1 MCLGY
6 TFMAHEFTSIIN
18 LTLPIAHFVKYSK
31 TTSFALKASVNKQKK
46 SKKSYRVK
54 IKITS
59 EVF

>member
-31 TTSFALKASVNKQKK
+31 TTSFASKASVNKQKK
-46 SKKSYRVK
+46 SKKS
-54 IKITS
+54 
-59 EVF
+59 